1 MLFFGYIATLNVC
14 FFVKPIMSQSESKPF
29 RLAGILGYP
38 VAQSRSP
45 VIYNHWIQ
53 NHACN
58 GRYVFLPVNPDNPQ
72 HLRDAI
78 AGMRAMGFAGG
89 NLTMPHKV
97 AVLPLLDHIDPVAK
111 AMGSVN
117 MLAFGD
123 DGALTGY
130 NTDGFGFVQSL
141 LDVKPTWRADADPIV
156 VLGAG
161 GASRAIVYALIQSG
175 ATQIRLINR
184 TAARAQSVMDEFGG
198 PIQVLA
204 WDDREDAIADCA
216 TLINTTSQGMYNQP
230 ALDISLAKLSATALV
245 SDAIYIPLETPL
257 LAAAK
262 ARGNLTVN
270 GLGMLLNQARPAFK
284 AWFNIMPDI
293 TPELLK
299 AVHATF

>member
-1 MLFFGYIATLNVC
+1 
-14 FFVKPIMSQSESKPF
+14 MSQPQTQPF

-45 VIYNHWIQ
+45 VIYNHWIEQ
-53 NHACN
+53 HRLN
-58 GRYVFLPVNPDNPQ
+58 GRYVYLPVNPDNPQ
-72 HLRDAI
+72 NLRNAI
-78 AGMRAMGFAGG
+78 EGMRSMGFAGG
-89 NLTMPHKV
+89 NLTMPHKL

-117 MLAFGD
+117 MLAFAA

-141 LDVKPTWRADADPIV
+141 LDAKPNWRADDGPIV

-161 GASRAIVYALIQSG
+161 GASRSIVYALVKSG
-175 ATQIRLINR
+175 AAQIRLINR
-184 TAARAQSVMDEFGG
+184 TAARAQAVVDEFAG
-198 PIQVLA
+198 PIQVVA
-204 WDDREDAIADCA
+204 WDDRHDALADCA
-216 TLINTTSQGMYNQP
+216 TLINTTSQGMYGQP
-230 ALDISLAKLSATALV
+230 ALDISLNKLPLTTLV

-257 LAAAK
+257 LAAARQ
-262 ARGNLTVN
+262 RGNVTVN

-284 AWFNIMPDI
+284 AWFDIMPSI